1 MSAFSVS
8 VFFIYVSNKTVNTS
22 LFYEWFEC
30 GNVWDDA
37 LESNTQSFVLVCV
50 SILCICK
57 LEDGA
62 KLSTF
67 FMYV

>member
-8 VFFIYVSNKTVNTS
+8 VFFNYVSDKTVNMS
-22 LFYEWFEC
+22 VFCEWLEC
-30 GNVWDDA
+30 GNVWDDD

-57 LEDGA
+57 LEDGV

-67 FMYV
+67 FMYI